1 MKKQAGCGL
10 AGKKKKMLKSMTA
23 FGRARGTSGS
33 GDKDI
38 TTELKSVNSRF
49 MDLSVRL
56 PRSYS
61 FLEEKIKAYLT
72 ERGISRGKIEV
83 SVSVDLLRQEDVEIT
98 VDEAVA
104 ASYIKAL
111 ETLRDTFGLRDDIS
125 TMRVAQ
131 NKDIFI
137 EKKAED
143 DLERDWDDVRRVLG
157 EAVDMFLAARER
169 EGANL
174 RADLLGKVDSLR
186 DMAKTVE
193 KLSAAD
199 VENYTEKL
207 EARIRQLLDKND
219 LSFDDSR
226 ILTEV
231 GIFADRV
238 AIDEELVR
246 LGSHFKAFEEIIDAP
261 EAAGRK
267 LDFLVQ
273 EINREIN
280 TIGSKANNTEIAHL
294 VVEMKTVVEKIRE
307 QIQNLE

>member
-1 MKKQAGCGL
+1 
-10 AGKKKKMLKSMTA
+10 MLKSMTA
-23 FGRARGTSGS
+23 FGRARGTSQS

-38 TTELKSVNSRF
+38 TAELKSVNSRF

-61 FLEEKIKAYLT
+61 FLEDRIKPYLT

-83 SVSVDLLRQEDVEIT
+83 SVSVDLLRQADVEIT

-131 NKDIFI
+131 NRDIFI

-143 DLERDWDDVRRVLG
+143 DLERDWEDVRRVLDG
-157 EAVDMFLAARER
+157 AVDMFLAARER

-174 RADLLGKVDSLR
+174 RADLLGKIASLR
-186 DMAKTVE
+186 ETAKTVE
-193 KLSAAD
+193 TLSAAD
-199 VENYTEKL
+199 VTNYAEKL
-207 EARIRQLLDKND
+207 ETRIRQLLDKNN
-219 LSFDDSR
+219 LQFDDSR

-246 LGSHFKAFEEIIDAP
+246 LGSHFKAFEEIVDAP

>member
-207 EARIRQLLDKND
+207 ETRIRQLLDKND

>member
-1 MKKQAGCGL
+1 
-10 AGKKKKMLKSMTA
+10 MLKSMTA

-98 VDEAVA
+98 LDEAVA